1 MNIHHMKVSGLI
13 SPTSGRRAPFT
24 RVGAWL
30 AAAACVALLAAAAPL
45 AGPPGRWD
53 ARLARLDPL
62 RPIEYLELGEEI
74 ADAATN
80 DDERLLARQLFGLA
94 GALDQAR
101 VGRSAMLAIAGV
113 ARSDSERARALAA
126 AELVGGRAD
135 RAGGPRSAIASE
147 PKQLES
153 LSRAL
158 SFHRRGEGRRALNAL
173 KQDDADALLE
183 AVGPALAGEARVF
196 REECKALKPGSEP
209 PNDAW
214 VIRRGLLVEHALRS
228 GDLRTPGLD
237 LILNGD
243 APLIEI
249 DLGDPQSIWGVDPRK
264 PWWRGGR
271 WSGNG

>member
-1 MNIHHMKVSGLI
+1 MKVSCMVRPSRSRRTPVASLGL
-13 SPTSGRRAPFT
+13 S
-24 RVGAWL
+24 L
-30 AAAACVALLAAAAPL
+30 AAAACIAVLAAAAP
-45 AGPPGRWD
+45 AAAPPGRWD

-74 ADAATN
+74 ADAATG
-80 DDERLLARQLFGLA
+80 DDERMLARQLFGLA
-94 GALDQAR
+94 GALDQLR
-101 VGRSAMLAIAGV
+101 VGRSAMLALAGV

-135 RAGGPRSAIASE
+135 RSGGSRSAIASE

-183 AVGPALAGEARVF
+183 AVGPSLAGEARVF
-196 REECKALKPGSEP
+196 REECKALKPGSAP
-209 PNDAW
+209 PGDAW

-237 LILNGD
+237 LVLNGD